1 MGKWIRIAVWYGF
14 FIYGAVTGRWGI
26 MAVSLLFA
34 AVPTWRIC
42 AGKWRDRRIQTMWDR
57 FTAGSPEAADAAL
70 QIWTLPAGG
79 KDLAERVRRGEI
91 SGESF
96 SVDYFTRHDRPL
108 PQPGAF
114 YVLCGR
120 DRSPICVVQTV
131 SVERC
136 RFAEVTDRLAAIEG
150 YASPR
155 STNKILL
162 LKAYCRLQ
170 MLQTRSRLKVAKIG
184 TGRDEQAFHKPWFAE
199 MKDGMYW
206 M

>member
-1 MGKWIRIAVWYGF
+1 M
-14 FIYGAVTGRWGI
+14 
-26 MAVSLLFA
+26 
-34 AVPTWRIC
+34 
-42 AGKWRDRRIQTMWDR
+42 
-57 FTAGSPEAADAAL
+57 
-70 QIWTLPAGG
+70 
-79 KDLAERVRRGEI
+79 RRGEI

-150 YASPR
+150 YPDAGAWK
-155 STNKILL
+155 T
-162 LKAYCRLQ
+162 ARLDRFRELWQ
-170 MLQTRSRLKVAKIG
+170 KIG
-184 TGRDEQAFHKPWFAE
+184 LEDSPENQVLFEQFRVAYFPGSHIPATK
-199 MKDGMYW
+199 
-206 M
+206 